1 MENQQITFRT
11 ELLLAKKTATGLEVP
26 AEVVAQLG
34 NSKKPAVKVTING
47 YTYQSTV
54 ASMGGV
60 FMLPVSAEV
69 RENAGI
75 KSGDIVDVTVVLDTA
90 PRVVEVPADF
100 QSTLDTNPAARQY
113 FESLSNSNKKYFI
126 GSIEQA
132 KTPETRTRR
141 IEKAINDLELQ
152 KKI

>member
-1 MENQQITFRT
+1 MDNKEISFST

-34 NSKKPAVKVTING
+34 SSKKPAVKVSING
-47 YTYQSTV
+47 YTYPSTV
-54 ASMGGV
+54 ATMGGV

-69 RENAGI
+69 REKAGI
-75 KSGDIVDVTVVLDTA
+75 KAGDIVDVTVVADTA
-90 PRVVEVPADF
+90 PRVIEVPDDF
-100 QSTLDTNPAARQY
+100 QLALDNNAAAKQY
-113 FESLSNSNKKYFI
+113 FESISNSNKKYFI

-141 IEKAINDLELQ
+141 IEKAIADLVQQ
-152 KKI
+152 KRI